1 MDRLGPIRSIAL
13 SNNRARTDHVAH
25 VSHVRCSFARAPQ
38 LVETQESF
46 GANQRDAAL
55 ALIYRQTSARN

>member
-1 MDRLGPIRSIAL
+1 MCRMYDVRLLAL
-13 SNNRARTDHVAH
+13 PS
-25 VSHVRCSFARAPQ
+25 

-55 ALIYRQTSARN
+55 SLTYRQTSARN